1 MKGIAREIVNALNDT
16 TNDYDARDEVE
27 RILKKEYLKEND
39 WYAFYTPNHW
49 YRKED
54 YPSKYDDNL
63 KLIPP
68 PMKNGISLDEAYQK
82 EITNKYE

>member
-1 MKGIAREIVNALNDT
+1 MKKN
-16 TNDYDARDEVE
+16 
-27 RILKKEYLKEND
+27 EYLKENG

-54 YPSKYDDNL
+54 YPPIYDNNL

-68 PMKNGISLDEAYQK
+68 LKEEGITLEEAYERQK
-82 EITNKYE
+82 RKAN